1 MHGWHEGARGCSNPA
16 SGQLDTILLHSYVP
30 TVSTPCVE
38 GFCLGSML
46 WQAAVYSTQLGGHA
60 FLLSPGPTSAA
71 HNWHYTLQLTLATK
85 VTQLEMDKQRLQGQ
99 LWEAISVAKSNGETF
114 KRVHQKVI

>member
-1 MHGWHEGARGCSNPA
+1 MLRDFVLAACYGK
-16 SGQLDTILLHSYVP
+16 LLYTAP
-30 TVSTPCVE
+30 T
-38 GFCLGSML
+38 
-46 WQAAVYSTQLGGHA
+46 LGGHA
-60 FLLSPGPTSAA
+60 FLLSPGPSCAA
-71 HNWHYTLQLTLATK
+71 HHWHYTLQLTLATK